1 MYLSACYPASIHT
14 SSQDIDTLSFRGAPC
29 WHYFICQP
37 QAFSCTP
44 APLPAHVSHLLLLPC
59 IPKCSQSGHIAFL
72 SLVSQSRDHFQAS
85 QIFWEP
91 STAQQCPKS
100 PWICF
105 RSTIHTFYLWVTHC
119 TQSYILI
126 MHHLRAFHFL
136 KKIRKTLRK
145 GEPCQNAI

>member
-44 APLPAHVSHLLLLPC
+44 APLPAPVRHLPPPPRL
-59 IPKCSQSGHIAFL
+59 PKCPPSGHIAFF
-72 SLVSQSRDHFQAS
+72 SPFSPSRDHFQAS

-105 RSTIHTFYLWVTHC
+105 RSTTHTFYLWVTHC